1 MNVVTA
7 RANISGDRFMQVAEK
22 AVGTIQ
28 TLKEKIEKKTAHV
41 GIVGLG
47 YVGLPLAVEFAKA
60 GFHVTG
66 IDLQQSRVDRLMKGE
81 SYIQDVPSSDVAQ
94 LVKDGRFDATTDF
107 SVVRELDTINICVPT
122 PLRKTK
128 DPDMSYIVSASDAI
142 AKYFHPGLLVILEST
157 TYPGTTDE
165 LLLPNFEKSGLKVGE
180 DFFLCFSPERV
191 DPGNPVYQT
200 LNTPKVVGGITPA
213 CTEMGRIFF
222 SQALQKVVPVSNT
235 RVAEMVKLLE
245 NTFRMINI
253 GLVNEMA
260 LMCDGMGINVWEVID
275 AAATKPFGFMPFY
288 PGPGLGG
295 HCIPID
301 PFYLS
306 WKTKQS
312 GIEARFIELAGYI
325 NGNMPHF
332 VVGKVQGALNNHG
345 KAVMGSRVHIVGVA
359 YKRNIDDMR
368 ESPALDV
375 ILLLKKL
382 GADVTYSDPYVP
394 TLKLDGM
401 DVKSQD
407 ALAAARAA
415 DCVVII
421 TDHSDFDYKALLESS
436 KLIVDTRNAM
446 KGVESEKIVRL

>member
-1 MNVVTA
+1 MQRRHPVSA
-7 RANISGDRFMQVAEK
+7 SGESFIGESVSTYQV
-22 AVGTIQ
+22 
-28 TLKEKIEKKTAHV
+28 LKEKIEAKTARV

-66 IDLQQSRVDRLMKGE
+66 IDLQQSRVDRLMLGE
-81 SYIQDVPSSDVAQ
+81 SYVQDVPSPDVAA
-94 LVKDGRFDATTDF
+94 LVKSGKFDATTDF
-107 SVVRELDTINICVPT
+107 SVVAQLDTINICVPT

-128 DPDMSYIVSASDAI
+128 DPDMSYIVSAADEI
-142 AKYFHPGLLVILEST
+142 AKHFHPGLLVILEST

-165 LLLPNFEKSGLKVGE
+165 LLLTTFEKHGLKVGE

-200 LNTPKVVGGITPA
+200 LNTPKVVGGITPN
-213 CTEMGRIFF
+213 CTEMGKIFF
-222 SQALQKVVPVSNT
+222 SQALQHVVPVSNT

-260 LMCDGMGINVWEVID
+260 TMCDGMGINVWEVID

-306 WKTKQS
+306 WKSKQS
-312 GIEARFIELAGYI
+312 GIEARFIDLAGQI

-332 VVGKVQGALNNHG
+332 VVGKVQSALNNAA
-345 KAVMGSRVHIVGVA
+345 KAVKGSKIHVLGVA

-382 GADVTYSDPYVP
+382 GAEITYSDPYVP
-394 TLKLDGM
+394 KLKFDAFELS
-401 DVKSQD
+401 SQD
-407 ALAAARAA
+407 PIASARHA
-415 DCVVII
+415 DCCVII
-421 TDHSDFDYKALLESS
+421 TDHTNFDYKGILDAS
-436 KLIVDTRNAM
+436 KLIVDTRNALR
-446 KGVESEKIVRL
+446 GVESEKIVRL